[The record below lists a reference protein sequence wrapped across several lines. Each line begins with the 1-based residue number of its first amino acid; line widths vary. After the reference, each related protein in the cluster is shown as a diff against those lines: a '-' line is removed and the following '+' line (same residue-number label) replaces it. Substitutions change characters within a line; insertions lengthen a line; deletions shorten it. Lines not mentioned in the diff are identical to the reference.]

1 MFFIEF
7 MDGEYG
13 VAFSILWW
21 FLYKELYGST
31 HNIFMYPNGLDWL
44 TKFHF
49 YDVLMKLGPLKYHII
64 YLQNKPVKQ
73 RDGKHYFLQLYIDL
87 KPGVSQE
94 QWPNYFYST
103 VISQPAANGWVY
115 SHGRLANFGNTYS
128 IPFYR
133 IALYI
138 FEDTTVYFTSI
149 VTVLL
154 QYHCNCL
161 TYPIRPQSL
170 GGREFILLSLHVLF
184 CLT

>member
-115 SHGRLANFGNTYS
+115 TSWQTGQFWKHIFY
-128 IPFYR
+128 PFLQNCP
-133 IALYI
+133 LYI
-138 FEDTTVYFTSI
+138 WRHNR
-149 VTVLL
+149 VLHFDSYCFASVPL
-154 QYHCNCL
+154 
-161 TYPIRPQSL
+161 
-170 GGREFILLSLHVLF
+170 
-184 CLT
+184 